1 MERYR
6 ANVYFDPEVRR
17 RAKELADRMGLS
29 FSAFVNMAVFE
40 YLKQCSVMELSDI
53 FKRVLDR
60 EIMTIKRSEER
71 ERSD

>member
-53 FKRVLDR
+53 FKRFLVR
-60 EIMTIKRSEER
+60 EILSEAKSG
-71 ERSD
+71 SDSD

>member
-60 EIMTIKRSEER
+60 ESMTIKRSEEW

>member
-6 ANVYFDPEVRR
+6 ANVYFDPEVRS

-71 ERSD
+71 EDSD

>member
-60 EIMTIKRSEER
+60 EIR
-71 ERSD
+71 EAEGAPKA

>member
-40 YLKQCSVMELSDI
+40 YLKQCSVMELSDV
-53 FKRVLDR
+53 FKRVLYR
-60 EIMTIKRSEER
+60 EIMTIERSEER
-71 ERSD
+71 ER

>member
-53 FKRVLDR
+53 FKCVLDR

-71 ERSD
+71 ER

>member
-60 EIMTIKRSEER
+60 EIMTIKEAEGAPKA
-71 ERSD
+71 

>member
-71 ERSD
+71 ER

>member
-40 YLKQCSVMELSDI
+40 YLKQCSVMELSDV

-71 ERSD
+71 ER